1 MQRVTGHLRALLGA
15 CALILTMLGA
25 GAGLTACGDD
35 PTTLGL
41 RCGDNFCFG
50 DETAETC
57 PRDCSYACLPRASRC
72 EGNVVA
78 TCDEDGLHETLAA
91 CEEGE
96 VCREGACETSG
107 SGTGSGSG
115 AGSESE

>member
-15 CALILTMLGA
+15 CTLLVALASGA
-25 GAGLTACGDD
+25 ALTACGDD

-41 RCGDNFCFG
+41 RCGDNICFG
-50 DETAETC
+50 DETAESC
-57 PRDCSYACLPRASRC
+57 PRDCSYECLPGAARC

-78 TCDEDGLHETLAA
+78 ICDEDGLHETVEA

-96 VCREGACETSG
+96 VCREGACEG
-107 SGTGSGSG
+107 AGSGSG
-115 AGSESE
+115 AGAE